1 MATQGAMRTHWSTLA
16 DTLPEVEGVGD
27 TRGNAHG
34 LFDTLADTVAE
45 VESVKLGEAQSN
57 SHALVELWL
66 TH

>member
-1 MATQGAMRTHWSTLA
+1 MTLA

-57 SHALVELWL
+57 AHALVELLL